1 MERKVFRVGSVGIG
15 GISRG
20 VHLPGIA
27 KSPDLELVAVCDL
40 KPERMAYAREAYGI
54 AEDHCFADYHQLIN
68 CPDVDVVDISTSNN
82 AHFEVAKAAIEA
94 GKPYCLEKP
103 VTLTAE
109 EADIL
114 AKMTAERGL
123 PSMVCFSYRF
133 KAAARYAKGAGRK
146 GAAGGDLP
154 CLHAVSAGEGG
165 GPLYGPAPLLAVSKV
180 PDRDG
185 RPGRSGLPCPGFGEL
200 CHREG
205 PLQGSGP
212 CRYLC
217 APAPFEEGE
226 GMGEVMWT
234 ISPLPDGD
242 GWQDFREFLRY
253 PVCLWPRQ
261 LSAHGDLWQQ
271 GGSGLQPGCDPGV
284 DELEVC
290 IGSPYDRVGASLQS
304 CQCRDRSRTDQMQ
317 SFADI
322 LNGPRR
328 WMAATIEVRG
338 CIQHALDVIIR
349 SAEEENG
356 CPERRAG
363 QQVSERSFE

>member
-133 KAAARYAKGAGRK
+133 KAAARYAKELVEK
-146 GAAGGDLP
+146 GL
-154 CLHAVSAGEGG
+154 LGEIYHVYMQYLQGGG
-165 GPLYGPAPLLAVSKV
+165 GPSYDLP
-180 PDRDG
+180 
-185 RPGRSGLPCPGFGEL
+185 RSWRYQKSLTGTGALGFGEL

-205 PLQGSGP
+205 LLQGSGP

-217 APAPFEEGE
+217 APAPFGR
-226 GMGEVMWT
+226 GRRHGRGGCGRFL
-234 ISPLPDGD
+234 PLPDGD

-271 GGSGLQPGCDPGV
+271 GGSGLQPGCDPWG
-284 DELEVC
+284 
-290 IGSPYDRVGASLQS
+290 G
-304 CQCRDRSRTDQMQ
+304 
-317 SFADI
+317 
-322 LNGPRR
+322 
-328 WMAATIEVRG
+328 
-338 CIQHALDVIIR
+338 
-349 SAEEENG
+349 
-356 CPERRAG
+356 
-363 QQVSERSFE
+363 

>member
-54 AEDHCFADYHQLIN
+54 AEDHCFGDYHQLIN

-133 KAAARYAKGAGRK
+133 KAAARYAKELVEK
-146 GAAGGDLP
+146 GL
-154 CLHAVSAGEGG
+154 LGEIYHVYMQYLQGGG
-165 GPLYGPAPLLAVSKV
+165 GPSYDLPRSWRYQKSLTGTGALGDLGCHALDLVSFVTGKGYCKAVGHADTFV
-180 PDRDG
+180 HQ
-185 RPGRSGLPCPGFGEL
+185 RSL
-200 CHREG
+200 
-205 PLQGSGP
+205 
-212 CRYLC
+212 
-217 APAPFEEGE
+217 EEGE
-226 GMGEVMWT
+226 GMGEVDVDDFCHYLMEM
-234 ISPLPDGD
+234 DGKT
-242 GWQDFREFLRY
+242 
-253 PVCLWPRQ
+253 
-261 LSAHGDLWQQ
+261 SANFSVTRFAYGRGNYQRMEIY
-271 GGSGLQPGCDPGV
+271 GSKGALVYSLDVTPGV

-290 IGSPYDRVGASLQS
+290 IGSPYDRVGAFTKLPVP
-304 CQCRDRSRTDQMQ
+304 DRFRTDQMQ

-322 LNGPRR
+322 LNGRGDG
-328 WMAATIEVRG
+328 MAATIEEGRR
-338 CIQHALDVIIR
+338 IQHALDVIIR
-349 SAEEENG
+349 SAEEEKWLP
-356 CPERRAG
+356 CR
-363 QQVSERSFE
+363 

>member
-54 AEDHCFADYHQLIN
+54 AEDHCFADYHDLVN

-133 KAAARYAKGAGRK
+133 KAAARYAKELVEK
-146 GAAGGDLP
+146 GL
-154 CLHAVSAGEGG
+154 LGEIYHVYMQYLQGGG
-165 GPLYGPAPLLAVSKV
+165 GPSY
-180 PDRDG
+180 D
-185 RPGRSGLPCPGFGEL
+185 LPRLGG
-200 CHREG
+200 
-205 PLQGSGP
+205 
-212 CRYLC
+212 
-217 APAPFEEGE
+217 
-226 GMGEVMWT
+226 
-234 ISPLPDGD
+234 IKSP
-242 GWQDFREFLRY
+242 
-253 PVCLWPRQ
+253 
-261 LSAHGDLWQQ
+261 
-271 GGSGLQPGCDPGV
+271 
-284 DELEVC
+284 
-290 IGSPYDRVGASLQS
+290 
-304 CQCRDRSRTDQMQ
+304 
-317 SFADI
+317 
-322 LNGPRR
+322 
-328 WMAATIEVRG
+328 
-338 CIQHALDVIIR
+338 
-349 SAEEENG
+349 
-356 CPERRAG
+356 
-363 QQVSERSFE
+363 